1 MTRAR
6 NRTPSTREGKRKDI
20 QRISPRNS
28 QITSRSGVSW
38 PILLFA
44 IHNFLPLR
52 NLPPRFLAFCLYSP
66 PFLSLSHTSP
76 QIPPENCITRR
87 SVGERDNISH
97 ARPRYTTKFLAEI
110 YKGRR
115 PGINLARSRNTGKE
129 TSLLNVRLPSRIML
143 TTDFTTLFLSFYF
156 PFFFP
161 LCIKLVNCEHLTMFF
176 LRVFSFLSV
185 YTFRMYI
192 YIYIHFLVKIRLVPL
207 FLPASRLESRLL
219 DFSRYSQAWMGR
231 RCNGVF
237 YNRDALMTLSL
248 RLIFR

>member
-1 MTRAR
+1 MSRDTCKKQDAKYEGGEAQRHPT
-6 NRTPSTREGKRKDI
+6 NFPSK
-20 QRISPRNS
+20 
-28 QITSRSGVSW
+28 
-38 PILLFA
+38 FA
-44 IHNFLPLR
+44 NYLAEWSFVAYSFIRDTQFPSFEESTAAL
-52 NLPPRFLAFCLYSP
+52 PRFLSLLAPLS
-66 PFLSLSHTSP
+66 LSLSHTSP

-192 YIYIHFLVKIRLVPL
+192 YIYIFISWLKFVSFLSSCPRLVSNL
-207 FLPASRLESRLL
+207 VSWTFH
-219 DFSRYSQAWMGR
+219 GI
-231 RCNGVF
+231 
-237 YNRDALMTLSL
+237 L
-248 RLIFR
+248 RLGWGEGVTVFFTTVTL

>member
-1 MTRAR
+1 MQETGRQVRGRGSAKTSNEFPLEIRKLPRGVEFRGLFFYSRYTISFLWGIYRRASSLFVFTR
-6 NRTPSTREGKRKDI
+6 P
-20 QRISPRNS
+20 
-28 QITSRSGVSW
+28 
-38 PILLFA
+38 
-44 IHNFLPLR
+44 PL
-52 NLPPRFLAFCLYSP
+52 S
-66 PFLSLSHTSP
+66 LSLSHTSP
-76 QIPPENCITRR
+76 QIPPENRITRR

-192 YIYIHFLVKIRLVPL
+192 YIYIFISWLKFVSFLSSCPRLVSNL
-207 FLPASRLESRLL
+207 VSWTFH
-219 DFSRYSQAWMGR
+219 GI
-231 RCNGVF
+231 
-237 YNRDALMTLSL
+237 L
-248 RLIFR
+248 RLGWGEGVTVFFTTVTL

>member
-1 MTRAR
+1 MQETGRQVRGRGSAKTSNEFPLEIRKLPRGVEFRGLFFYSRYTISFLWGIYRRASSLFVFTR
-6 NRTPSTREGKRKDI
+6 
-20 QRISPRNS
+20 
-28 QITSRSGVSW
+28 
-38 PILLFA
+38 
-44 IHNFLPLR
+44 
-52 NLPPRFLAFCLYSP
+52 PP
-66 PFLSLSHTSP
+66 LSLSHTSP

-87 SVGERDNISH
+87 SVRERDNISH

-176 LRVFSFLSV
+176 SVFSLSSLFIRFV
-185 YTFRMYI
+185 
-192 YIYIHFLVKIRLVPL
+192 YIYIHFLVEIRLVPL

-219 DFSRYSQAWMGR
+219 DFSRYSQDGAK
-231 RCNGVF
+231 V
-237 YNRDALMTLSL
+237 
-248 RLIFR
+248 

>member
-1 MTRAR
+1 MQETGRQVRGRGSAKTSNEFPLEIRKLPRGVEFRGLFFYSRYTISFLWGIYRRASSLFVFTR
-6 NRTPSTREGKRKDI
+6 P
-20 QRISPRNS
+20 
-28 QITSRSGVSW
+28 
-38 PILLFA
+38 
-44 IHNFLPLR
+44 PL
-52 NLPPRFLAFCLYSP
+52 S
-66 PFLSLSHTSP
+66 LSLSHTSP

-185 YTFRMYI
+185 YTFRIYI
-192 YIYIHFLVKIRLVPL
+192 YIYIHFLVEIRLVPL

>member
-28 QITSRSGVSW
+28 QTTSRSGVSW

-66 PFLSLSHTSP
+66 PFLSLSLSHTSP

-192 YIYIHFLVKIRLVPL
+192 YIYIFISWLKFVSFLSSCPRLVSNL
-207 FLPASRLESRLL
+207 VSWTFH
-219 DFSRYSQAWMGR
+219 GI
-231 RCNGVF
+231 
-237 YNRDALMTLSL
+237 L
-248 RLIFR
+248 RLGWGEGVTVFFTTVTL